1 MSADPGS
8 APTTSP
14 PSSGSWPRP
23 TRRWPATTPATRAP
37 ASRCT
42 PSTSRPTGCCPGPRH
57 ATARP
62 PWRRSRSTHPTRAPS
77 RRSSAP
83 TRTGWPRSGRCCSP
97 SSSASRSRTCASTSR
112 TATAGT
118 PTTRRTRTPWR
129 RSPTLAGAGAP
140 PYWGVRFKCFEAAT
154 RARGLRTLDL
164 VLGAALDAG
173 PLPDGFR
180 LTLPKVTSVEQVLA
194 MAEACTR
201 LEAAYGL
208 DAGRLRFE
216 VQVETAQAV
225 LGPDG
230 TATVARLVHAAAGR
244 CDGLHFGTY
253 DYTAALGIAAAHQAM
268 DHPVADHAKNVM
280 LLASAGTGV
289 PVSDGSTNLLPVGSA
304 EQVRAGWA
312 RHFRL
317 VGRSLERGLYQ
328 GWDLHPAQLPTRFLA
343 TFLFFRTGLDEA
355 GGRLRDYLA
364 GTGGAVLDEPATA
377 RALAGFVRR
386 GVHCG
391 AVTAEEA
398 EALTGVSAR
407 GARRPR
413 PRAGL
418 TMGDAADLAL
428 TGTALLDGDAPAG
441 DGAGPRRPGGGGPAA
456 RRTTP
461 PPAEHVTLA
470 DDEVLLPGLVD
481 THVHVNEPGRT
492 EWEGFRSATRAA
504 AAGGVTTLVDMPLN
518 SVPATVDVAALDDQ
532 ARGRRREVP
541 RRRGLLGRRRA
552 GLPRRPGR
560 AARRRRLRLQ
570 VLPRRQRRAR
580 VPGAVVGRAG
590 PRPGRGRRD
599 RRAADRAR
607 GGRRRPRPGAG
618 VRRAVVRRLP
628 GLATG
633 RGRGRR
639 DRGTARHGGRARR
652 PGARGAPVQRHR
664 AAVHRGGPRRGRL
677 GQRRDLPAL
686 PDPERRGDPR
696 RRTRSSSAARR
707 SATGPT
713 ATRCGRH
720 SPTA

>member
-1 MSADPGS
+1 MAEVWPLLLAKLEREPVEDLRIDLEDGYRGHSDDEEDAD
-8 APTTSP
+8 AV
-14 PSSGSWPRP
+14 
-23 TRRWPATTPATRAP
+23 AAVA
-37 ASRCT
+37 
-42 PSTSRPTGCCPGPRH
+42 
-57 ATARP
+57 
-62 PWRRSRSTHPTRAPS
+62 
-77 RRSSAP
+77 
-83 TRTGWPRSGRCCSP
+83 
-97 SSSASRSRTCASTSR
+97 
-112 TATAGT
+112 
-118 PTTRRTRTPWR
+118 
-129 RSPTLAGAGAP
+129 TLAGAEAP

-280 LLASAGTGV
+280 LLAAAGTGV

-355 GGRLRDYLA
+355 GGAAARLPRRHRRRRPRRA
-364 GTGGAVLDEPATA
+364 GH
-377 RALAGFVRR
+377 RA
-386 GVHCG
+386 
-391 AVTAEEA
+391 
-398 EALTGVSAR
+398 
-407 GARRPR
+407 GARRLRAPGRALRRGDRRGGGGADRGVRSRCSTTSPAGGADHGPR
-413 PRAGL
+413 RRPGAHRDRAG
-418 TMGDAADLAL
+418 GRR
-428 TGTALLDGDAPAG
+428 APPG
-441 DGAGPRRPGGGGPAA
+441 DGAGARRPGGGGRAA
-456 RRTTP
+456 RDAGRRRG
-461 PPAEHVTLA
+461 EHVTLA

-541 RRRGLLGRRRA
+541 RRRRLLGRRRA
-552 GLPRRPGR
+552 GLPRRPRPRCATPASSGSSASSSTAACPSSRRCPWAELDR
-560 AARRRRLRLQ
+560 ALAEVAAIDALLVVHAEDAAVLARA
-570 VLPRRQRRAR
+570 PAC
-580 VPGAVVGRAG
+580 AG
-590 PRPGRGRRD
+590 PSY
-599 RRAADRAR
+599 
-607 GGRRRPRPGAG
+607 AG
-618 VRRAVVRRLP
+618 FLA
-628 GLATG
+628 LATG

-639 DRGTARHGGRARR
+639 DRGTARHGRPSTAPGCTWCTCPAPPRCRPSRR
-652 PGARGAPVQRHR
+652 PARAGVAVSVETCPHYLTLSAEEMPDAAHGVQ
-664 AAVHRGGPRRGRL
+664 V
-677 GQRRDLPAL
+677 LPA
-686 PDPERRGDPR
+686 DPR
-696 RRTRSSSAARR
+696 PR
-707 SATGPT
+707 PT
-713 ATRCGRH
+713 ATRCGRR